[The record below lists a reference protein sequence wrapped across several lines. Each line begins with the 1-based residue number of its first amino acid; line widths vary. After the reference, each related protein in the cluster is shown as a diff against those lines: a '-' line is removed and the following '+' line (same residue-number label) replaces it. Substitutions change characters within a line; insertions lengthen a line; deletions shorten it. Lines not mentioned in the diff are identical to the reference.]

1 VTSQPSAEASVLV
14 VCTGNICRSPIG
26 HLLLEHLLAASPVA
40 GQVDVRGAGTYSG
53 HAGEPM
59 QPGAQRVLRERGI
72 DPAGFRATPLSTS
85 SLRSASLVLTAERS
99 HRRACVRLVPSVEAR
114 AFTLLEAGRL
124 AAAGASGVGIDGLV
138 ASMHERRGALV
149 DDSRVD
155 VPDPYLEPDEVF
167 RATLD
172 SIERSLVPLVPAIV
186 SASR

>member
-1 VTSQPSAEASVLV
+1 MTSQPPSEACVLV

-40 GQVDVRGAGTYSG
+40 GQVDVRSAGTYSG

-85 SLRSASLVLTAERS
+85 SLRSAS
-99 HRRACVRLVPSVEAR
+99 LVPSVEAR

-172 SIERSLVPLVPAIV
+172 SIERSLVPLVSAIV